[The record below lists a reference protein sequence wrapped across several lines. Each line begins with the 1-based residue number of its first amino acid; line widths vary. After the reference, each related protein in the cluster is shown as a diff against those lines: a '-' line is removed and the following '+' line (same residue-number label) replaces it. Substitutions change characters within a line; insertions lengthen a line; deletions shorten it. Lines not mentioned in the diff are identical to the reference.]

1 MSKEEEAA
9 KLLQDKIDQKNEEN
23 KGVLGRLESMEKTII
38 DFTKSVKPQE
48 PEAKFDYASVDPVEM
63 AKSLANDPDGQKEFA
78 LAFIENSHIDAI
90 DVLDEDGYNIVTEE
104 LRKTIEAGES
114 ESAQVVGL
122 ILKTLDDNHKLA
134 AKRDE
139 VIMGV
144 ISQMAKS
151 FTETSE
157 ELVNLK
163 KAIGVSTGEISDL
176 EGKIQNAG
184 SSDLGGGEIEEGS
197 DLIQDNTEVL
207 SILKKSFLD
216 GKPQSEQVRYYE
228 LTAMLSDGATHAELE
243 NQLEPNEMDIY
254 QSNS

>member
-1 MSKEEEAA
+1 MTEEEKAA
-9 KLLQDKIDQKNEEN
+9 KLLQDKIDQENEEN
-23 KGVLGRLESMEKTII
+23 KGVLGRLTSMEKTLSEYA
-38 DFTKSVKPQE
+38 KSVKPQE

-63 AKSLANDPDGQKEFA
+63 AKSLASDPDGQKEFA

-144 ISQMAKS
+144 MSQMAKS

-157 ELVNLK
+157 EFVALK
-163 KAIGVSTGEISDL
+163 KAIGVSTDEKTDL
-176 EGKIQNAG
+176 EGEVQNAG
-184 SSDLGGGEIEEGS
+184 SAELGGGEIEES
-197 DLIQDNTEVL
+197 NTSMQDNE
-207 SILKKSFLD
+207 SIITALQKSFSD
-216 GKPQSEQVRYYE
+216 NKSQESKVRYYE
-228 LTAMLSDGATHAELE
+228 LSGLVE
-243 NQLEPNEMDIY
+243 NGYTIEQLESEMTSLETDLFN
-254 QSNS
+254 SNL